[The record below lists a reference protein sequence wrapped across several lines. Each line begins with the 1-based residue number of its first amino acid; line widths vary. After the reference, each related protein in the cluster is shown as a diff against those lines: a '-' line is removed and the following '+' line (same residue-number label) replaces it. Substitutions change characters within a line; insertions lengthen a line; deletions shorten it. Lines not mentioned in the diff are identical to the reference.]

1 MVMTLNRKLIAVCT
15 LISGVQAL
23 CAEEIYQ
30 ESDGLVVIEM
40 ENTKSKLGQW
50 IKIGPGDKNFVK
62 GATGSGH
69 LEFTGNTINGGD
81 PASPLEYKF
90 RVSKGGKYFLNMRG
104 RKRLAGAEWD
114 KCNDCY
120 VKLEGDF
127 KSGNPEYATKVL
139 KTDTKVYLPSP
150 QKDNGAKT
158 WAWAENLDSKAAHHV
173 PAIYTL
179 KAGKTYTFTIS
190 GRSIRY
196 NLDRVV
202 FRHQG
207 VPVKKAR
214 NPKLAESR
222 TTSE

>member
-1 MVMTLNRKLIAVCT
+1 MSMNRKLFAVCALLGGT
-15 LISGVQAL
+15 QFL
-23 CAEEIYQ
+23 CAGETYQ
-30 ESDGLVVIEM
+30 ESDGLVVMEM
-40 ENTKSKLGQW
+40 ENTKSDLGEW
-50 IKIGPGDKNFVK
+50 IKIGPDDKNFVK

-81 PASPLEYKF
+81 PSSPLTYTF
-90 RVSKGGKYFLNMRG
+90 RVSKGGVYHLNMRG

-127 KSGNPEYATKVL
+127 QTGNKNYATKVL
-139 KTDTKVYLPSP
+139 KKDTKVYLPSP

-158 WAWAENLDSKAAHHV
+158 WAWAENLDSKEAHHE
-173 PAIYTL
+173 PAIYIL
-179 KAGKTYTFTIS
+179 KAGETYTLTVS

-202 FRHQG
+202 FRHQD
-207 VPVKKAR
+207 VPVGKAR
-214 NPKLAESR
+214 DPKLAESAA
-222 TTSE
+222 TSE